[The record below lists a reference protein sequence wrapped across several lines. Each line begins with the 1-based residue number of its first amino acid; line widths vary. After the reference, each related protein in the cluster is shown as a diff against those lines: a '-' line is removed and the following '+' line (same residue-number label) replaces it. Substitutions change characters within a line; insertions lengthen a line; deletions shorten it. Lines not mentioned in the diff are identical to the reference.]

1 MADALATQTI
11 QDDGN
16 TAIFRFSNVSDGSGE
31 SAVTKIDVSALAV
44 DPMTGAACTKV
55 SIQKIYY
62 STIGMGVKIFF
73 DASSDVLAWQLNADF
88 SDTLDFTDFTGIPNN
103 AGSGVTGDIQFTT
116 VGHSSGDVYN
126 IVMQVRNCLLYT
138 SDAADEP

>member
-1 MADALATQTI
+1 MADAVATQTI

-88 SDTLDFTDFTGIPNN
+88 SLISLASQTMRVL
-103 AGSGVTGDIQFTT
+103 V
-116 VGHSSGDVYN
+116 
-126 IVMQVRNCLLYT
+126 
-138 SDAADEP
+138 

>member
-1 MADALATQTI
+1 MADAVATQTI

-16 TAIFRFSNVSDGSGE
+16 TAIFRFTNVSDGSGE

-73 DASSDVLAWQLNADF
+73 DASSDVLAWQRTF
-88 SDTLDFTDFTGIPNN
+88 DFTDFTGIPNN

-126 IVMQVRNCLLYT
+126 IVMQVRKHF
-138 SDAADEP
+138 